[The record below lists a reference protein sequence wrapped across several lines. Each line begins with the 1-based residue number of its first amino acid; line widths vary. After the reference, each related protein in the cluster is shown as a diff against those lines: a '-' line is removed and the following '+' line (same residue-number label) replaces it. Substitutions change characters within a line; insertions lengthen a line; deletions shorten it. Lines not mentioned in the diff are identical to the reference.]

1 MISRLT
7 LHRYLAVL
15 LLPVLA
21 ACATSGLGNLQPPH
35 VTLSNIAPA
44 DNMTFFEQRY
54 HVTLR
59 VQNPNNTDLPVDGLN
74 YNVTLNGKE
83 FARGVSQDDVTIPA
97 LGEGL
102 VHVTVTSSPFDW
114 VRQIDQLNR
123 NPDLRP
129 SYKVDGSLYLK
140 GLGNRRLP
148 FSQSGT
154 FVPEG

>member
-1 MISRLT
+1 MISRLK
-7 LHRYLAVL
+7 LHHYLAAF
-15 LLPVLA
+15 LLPLLA
-21 ACATSGLGNLQPPH
+21 ACATSGLGNLQSPH

-59 VQNPNNTDLPVDGLN
+59 VQNPNNTALPVDGLN

-129 SYKVDGSLYLK
+129 SYKVDGNLYLK
-140 GLGNRRLP
+140 GIGNSRLP